1 MANLLLCNTIFDRD
15 NDNVLLFNN
24 KEELKEYHNNLKDKV
39 EINNINFDV
48 RNLLSTEIHV
58 IIPNTLSFLQLLNYN
73 YVVVQQDNY
82 DNLYYFIEESAQD
95 AGNQIRLKLSL
106 DVINTYLYDIVG
118 NNTTQALINRTHLD
132 RFIQL
137 GISNQW
143 RYNFDATSPLFERE
157 TIKDVAKRVT
167 RKEQLKIAVD
177 TTNNGLNSNF
187 NNFIFNNVACWL
199 YVFLSGNVEY
209 NYYLEDGTAPISKK
223 ISTMYYDF
231 TGTGK
236 NDIDGN
242 FVVLAVPIMK
252 ENATIKI
259 NGTANRNWNTTAL
272 DYFLSQNNNYANVQS
287 MKLSIMPPFNPQEI
301 NSNDYTIEET
311 QDDGLTMTILS
322 SASILNDSTIISG
335 SSTTTSAELIAL
347 KRQDLTK
354 YFSLYRDNT
363 QFRNVFY
370 EDEIN
375 NTTEPKLYNEDY
387 ATYKLFIGGQQ
398 FDLPMSKT
406 SYKPR
411 FKLREIISPDI
422 TKASICFDTSS
433 IDYND
438 NVFSENTETD
448 FTGFNATLDLSLWYP
463 SEDLQNYLA
472 SNKNYLQIF
481 NNQQTSEQ
489 ITNVLSGITRI
500 TTGVVMGGITAGP
513 VGALIGG
520 VGAGISNVNNL
531 GGTLVKQSIERANM
545 ELTLDN
551 MANSPATTSNI
562 NSDALLIQQVSGL
575 GIFLEILQPLPF
587 EQELIIDNFKLFG
600 YTYNRIGIIDDFIK
614 TRRYYNYIEAII
626 YEINAK
632 MSEQAKDRLKEI
644 FVKGVRFWHADK
656 LDLDNLQINFNLNNI
671 ERSILNNE

>member
-24 KEELKEYHNNLKDKV
+24 KEELKEYYNNLKDKV

-95 AGNQIRLKLSL
+95 VGNQIRLKLSL
-106 DVINTYLYDIVG
+106 DVINTYLYDIIG
-118 NNTTQALINRTHLD
+118 NNTTQALINRTHLN
-132 RFIQL
+132 RFIQI

-252 ENATIKI
+252 KNATIKI

-272 DYFLSQNNNYANVQS
+272 EYFLSQNNNYANVQS
-287 MKLSIMPPFNPQEI
+287 MKLSIVPPFNPQEI
-301 NSNDYTIEET
+301 SANDYIIEET
-311 QDDGLTMTILS
+311 QDDGLTMNILS
-322 SASILNDSTIISG
+322 SARILSDRNIISA
-335 SSTTTSAELIAL
+335 SKNTESAELIAVE
-347 KRQDLTK
+347 RQDLTTF
-354 YFSLYRDNT
+354 FSLYRDNT
-363 QFRNVFY
+363 QFRNVFAK
-370 EDEIN
+370 DEIN

-398 FDLPMSKT
+398 FELPMSKT
-406 SYKPR
+406 SHNPR

-433 IDYND
+433 DVYND
-438 NVFSENTETD
+438 SVFSKNTETD
-448 FTGFNATLDLSLWYP
+448 FTGFNVTLDLSLWYP
-463 SEDLQNYLA
+463 SEALQNYLA

-481 NNQQTSEQ
+481 NNQQTLEQ
-489 ITNVLSGITRI
+489 QKTIISGATHISS
-500 TTGVVMGGITAGP
+500 GLALGGL
-513 VGALIGG
+513 V
-520 VGAGISNVNNL
+520 
-531 GGTLVKQSIERANM
+531 GGTLGAMSTLSNFSSTLIKQSIDRANM

-551 MANSPATTSNI
+551 MANAPATTNNI
-562 NSDALLIQQVSGL
+562 NSDALLIQQVSEM

-587 EQELIIDNFKLFG
+587 EKELIIDNFKLFG

-644 FVKGVRFWHADK
+644 FVKGIRFWHADQ
-656 LDLDNLQINFNLNNI
+656 LDLENIQINFNLNNI